1 MDFREL
7 YLFVQHI
14 KKNIHCRECGAYY
27 DDENIRIIGTV
38 LDEGY
43 FQANC
48 PECKHNTII
57 NVVFGPK
64 NNRNHRPI
72 KVIPE
77 HKIITQ
83 NDILDMQNF
92 LKNFDGDFIKLFNK
106 K

>member
-14 KKNIHCRECGAYY
+14 KKNIACRECGATYN
-27 DDENIRIIGTV
+27 DENIRIIGTV

-48 PECKHNTII
+48 PECNHNTII
-57 NVVFGPK
+57 NVVFGSK
-64 NNRNHRPI
+64 NDRNHRQI
-72 KVIPE
+72 KAIPK
-77 HKIITQ
+77 HKIITS

-92 LKNFDGDFIKLFNK
+92 LKNFDGDFIKLFNNK
-106 K
+106 